1 MYKMN
6 DRASTPPRDVKASR
20 TGEDS
25 GRQGAGPK
33 RLGRR
38 PNVVRALTPEEIER
52 AGRVARRLHGE
63 IRGMLALIPEGERG
77 ASALARA
84 FVIDRATCQR
94 MVATAAAPTVSP
106 ALLVQFPGVQGM
118 RQLLAKLHER
128 YTDLAA
134 QERLAAAAAA
144 VDHLDAFFR
153 ETGGSQRLFRQRLE
167 ASGAFGAQ
175 GAPGRTLVPGQA
187 PLDPDRTS
195 EHRGV
200 GLGVGLGDG
209 PGEERVAR
217 EALYRSAVGVTGR
230 WSEATIHAS
239 IIRPVPDE
247 PARTESVRLRA
258 LIGHAWARSCV
269 PLEIGETVARQHPP
283 ASRERDAAFVTLD
296 SIPASGRTQ
305 SSLMARFCSEPLPR
319 VISRASG
326 ARVVHV
332 IEPPEGVESG
342 PMDIVTAHRS
352 AQPDPH
358 PATLRPAIGELWAL
372 QNFPAERLVFD
383 TFIHRE
389 IARRCIPSLEVH
401 LWTPGVSQHA
411 ASRWSTRFPSGP
423 RLEVLGAGVDRAAT
437 EGYAR
442 YGELLG
448 SVYEQLGWEPNDFIG
463 YRCEVLYPLWRA
475 GYCMIFDFTG
485 NEMQAAT

>member
-1 MYKMN
+1 MN
-6 DRASTPPRDVKASR
+6 ERASTPIPDSQASR
-20 TGEDS
+20 AAQDP
-25 GRQGAGPK
+25 GRPGAGPK

-84 FVIDRATCQR
+84 FSIDRATCQR

-134 QERLAAAAAA
+134 QERLAAAGAA

-167 ASGAFGAQ
+167 ASGALGGQA
-175 GAPGRTLVPGQA
+175 APGRALVPGQV
-187 PLDPDRTS
+187 PLEHERAS
-195 EHRGV
+195 ELR
-200 GLGVGLGDG
+200 GDG
-209 PGEERVAR
+209 PGDEIGTR
-217 EALYRSAVGVTGR
+217 EALYRAAVGVTGR

-247 PARTESVRLRA
+247 PTRTEAVRLRA
-258 LIGHAWARSCV
+258 LIGHAWVRSCV

-283 ASRERDAAFVTLD
+283 AQRERDAAFVTLD

-372 QNFPAERLVFD
+372 QNFPAQRLVFD

-411 ASRWSTRFPSGP
+411 ASRWSTRFPTGP
-423 RLEVLGAGVDRAAT
+423 RLEVLGAGVDRVAT

-448 SVYEQLGWEPNDFIG
+448 SVYEQLGWEPNEFIG